1 MNSGRATLTHGA
13 WRRLA
18 RNRSAMLGLVIAVAV
33 LLTGLF
39 APALAPYSYSDQNLD
54 LVEAPPSA
62 QHWLGTDELGRDML
76 SRIIWGARTSSLVA
90 VVVVTITVT
99 LGLLLGASAAYL
111 GGVVDMLVMRTSDLL
126 FAFPG
131 TLFALFLAATV
142 KPSVVSLVKAWET
155 DFGLRGLS
163 SSGLVDYLVVLG
175 ALSLIGWPGM
185 ARLVRGQVLSLREK
199 EYVEAARA
207 LGASDWRIIWRHLL
221 ANALGPIIVA
231 VSLGMGGTIL
241 SESTLSF
248 LGIGIQP
255 PFPSW
260 GAMIYEN
267 YGFWRTH
274 PHLVIVPGAVLA
286 SVVFAF
292 NFLGD
297 GLVDAF
303 NPRVD

>member
-1 MNSGRATLTHGA
+1 
-13 WRRLA
+13 
-18 RNRSAMLGLVIAVAV
+18 MLGLIIALTM

-54 LVEAPPSA
+54 LVEAPPSP

-76 SRIIWGARTSSLVA
+76 SRIIWGARTASLVA

-99 LGLLLGASAAYL
+99 LGLVLGAAAAYL
-111 GGVVDMLVMRTSDLL
+111 GGAVDMLVMRASDLL

-142 KPSVVSLVKAWET
+142 KPSVIVLVKSWEA
-155 DFGLRGLS
+155 DFGLKGLA

-185 ARLVRGQVLSLREK
+185 ARLIRGQVLSLREK

-207 LGASDWRIIWRHLL
+207 IGASNWRIIWRHLL

-231 VSLGMGGTIL
+231 VSLGMGGTI
-241 SESTLSF
+241 
-248 LGIGIQP
+248 P
-255 PFPSW
+255 PSPRLVSWASASSRRFPV
-260 GAMIYEN
+260 GA
-267 YGFWRTH
+267 
-274 PHLVIVPGAVLA
+274 P
-286 SVVFAF
+286 
-292 NFLGD
+292 
-297 GLVDAF
+297 
-303 NPRVD
+303 